1 MPVMAC
7 QKDGASGFKWGSSGV
22 CFTGEHARERA
33 EAVGRAVR
41 ARKDEKGEEL
51 THAEILKVEEQVTA
65 LDAEQFAVAAGILGV
80 QIQKTEVEETP
91 RRHRA
96 MVKKTDEEHR
106 IAWAEVYIPDLPD
119 AHGDFMEAIEVA
131 KTAWR
136 YCASGRTQKCDVRH
150 DNKTDRGM
158 AVVETFVARDPDPDF
173 IPGAWVVGMHIP
185 GDAEWAGVQKGEFNG
200 FSMQAR
206 VYQEEVVI
214 DVDLEGRVFKGDT
227 QPGGRGEELHGH
239 GFQVRFDLEG
249 KFLGGETTES
259 TGPGPKHKHEIV
271 RGSVT
276 KAALDHTHRYSFLD
290 SLFGG

>member
-1 MPVMAC
+1 M
-7 QKDGASGFKWGSSGV
+7 SGFKWGPSGV

-33 EAVGRAVR
+33 AAVGQAVR

-51 THAEILKVEEQVTA
+51 THAEILKVEQQVAA
-65 LDAEQFAVAAGILGV
+65 LDAGQFAVAAGILGV
-80 QIQKTEVEETP
+80 QIQKAEAP
-91 RRHRA
+91 QRYRA
-96 MVKKTDEEHR
+96 TVKKTDEEHR
-106 IAWAEVYIPDLPD
+106 IAWAEVYAPHVPD
-119 AHGDFMEAIEVA
+119 AHGDFMEPVDVA
-131 KTAWR
+131 KMAWR
-136 YCASGRTQKCDVRH
+136 FCASGRTRKCDVRH
-150 DNKTDRGM
+150 DNKTDRGQ

-185 GDAEWAGVQKGEFNG
+185 GDAEWEGVKKGEFNG

-206 VYQEEVVI
+206 VYQEEVEI
-214 DVDLEGRVFKGDT
+214 EVDLEGRVFKGDT
-227 QPGGRGEELHGH
+227 QPGGAGEKLHHH

-259 TGPGPKHKHEIV
+259 IGPGPKHKHQIV

-290 SLFGG
+290 MLFGGDA